1 MRIIQKQ
8 ISLEP
13 MTSRLPSV
21 WPAYYNNEPDIYYF
35 DDASLKNRDWA
46 YTSNWGMVPVNIVV
60 FPTPYSCHTDAD
72 YSVVDGCHCYG
83 GDYETNVGCSNEGSL
98 SYDELNFS
106 GDCELCIDAEPC
118 NNECNFV
125 LSFENLSKWYYFF
138 NEYYNLLK
146 QYSHCDRVYTSAEDY
161 YNYESLTKYADQ
173 MIYGTDRQTYIDL
186 DEEFANKGGR
196 VYVDLY
202 DKDGALI
209 DAKLDL
215 EEYYK
220 KIHDEY
226 EGDRTAIIN
235 VYDGGFFK
243 WICDNVVPSFTIPM
257 AYRNYWKKDILFY
270 PDVIKWMKWFND
282 REDLN
287 YEEAANF
294 ELEIEITEIWDCKA
308 EGVDD
313 CCDCEEYFGRGGKR
327 IYDKMKEWYNQ
338 VQGKILSSINKSC
351 SMPTIILPTEL
362 QLSIDDIGE
371 FSIFS
376 TDYELGKDYRVAHY
390 GDSANTY
397 GGTVQTIDGV
407 PMYFSGACQNNGLGF
422 TFNPDYMERYVSS
435 CMTCGYEG
443 VFAEICPKCGDRH
456 IKQISYDPDRK
467 ENIEDVWSSYTE
479 RYITHEYCCDGECE
493 NCSEKYD
500 NRDEF
505 FTNVT
510 YYTYDENNVKH
521 TGTGSKEDAK
531 NEIKKKLTKIY
542 PLTTCEN
549 GWILIDGVLYEIKEA
564 EFGKYDQSNVYL
576 KDNTYLVFREEGT
589 NTPYTFVNG
598 KKVFADFYP
607 AKDSGVFY
615 FPFFLSESAEFVEKC
630 SGKLFNIENYMQFK
644 RHEKLNHIFYI
655 EYHGKVYNL
664 GTDGTQDSYEIDGNE
679 YYKTTGYTVNEYG
692 DTLYCIDGV
701 KFYNDASVIGG
712 LEDYTLEGYDTPS
725 CTVDENNKN
734 IIKIEPFMDDDKCAF
749 TIYSVEEITGH
760 TVSKIADIRLYN
772 VLTDDIGNTIEGIYD
787 LRASGATAHQ
797 PPQGTELELIYQ
809 VGNTANI
816 NRFSQSMDDMDEI
829 IVAKTKN
836 GWSDFRN
843 YFVGDI
849 ITKMT
854 FYYKDY
860 NDNIVTD
867 TIHYAELDSG
877 DTRIVYDHDG
887 AQKFSTPS
895 GYTSLKAIQ
904 LATEVKDTLE
914 ESGKTKFMKDDIY
927 CDITYYVGATLSRI
941 EGKQYNLSSKA
952 RGDKHN
958 TSNGEFYYS
967 NYGVEY
973 IETVRFVKT
982 NWEYYLKKPKDEEST
997 LPSKRK
1003 DPCKHS
1009 ISYPVY
1015 VYVLTQDLT
1024 RVDESQ
1030 YDTEYSV
1037 PMADFKFEINVF
1049 SGNSDTFADRYPEE
1063 MTKHNDLQV
1072 FPTFRE
1078 EYRFG
1083 VSTLENVDSDIYI
1096 DRGINAAFEKHLKL
1110 GEVTSLEALEQYGNG
1125 YFKIMES

>member
-60 FPTPYSCHTDAD
+60 SHNPNELGSDGRPQSAET
-72 YSVVDGCHCYG
+72 YSVVDGCHCYAQSG
-83 GDYETNVGCSNEGSL
+83 TE
-98 SYDELNFS
+98 YDKL
-106 GDCELCIDAEPC
+106 
-118 NNECNFV
+118 CNFV

-173 MIYGTDRQTYIDL
+173 MIYGTDKQVYLDL
-186 DEEFANKGGR
+186 DDEFANKGGR
-196 VYVDLY
+196 VEVQIYN
-202 DKDGALI
+202 KDT
-209 DAKLDL
+209 AK
-215 EEYYK
+215 YSAMTPTQA
-220 KIHDEY
+220 HDEFK
-226 EGDRTAIIN
+226 GDRMAMTD
-235 VYDGGFFK
+235 VYDVGFFK

-270 PDVIKWMKWFND
+270 PDVIKWMKWFSD
-282 REDLN
+282 REELN

-294 ELEIEITEIWDCKA
+294 ELERGLTELWDCKA

-313 CCDCEEYFGRGGKR
+313 CCDCEEYFGRGGDR
-327 IYDKMKEWYNQ
+327 IYQEMKKWYNK
-338 VQGKILSSINKSC
+338 VQSKILSSISKPC

-376 TDYELGKDYRVAHY
+376 TDYELGLDYRVAHY

-397 GGTVQTIDGV
+397 GGTVQTMDGI
-407 PMYFSGACQNNGLGF
+407 PMYLSGDCQNNGWGF
-422 TFNPDYMERYVSS
+422 TFNPDYMEKYVSS

-443 VFAEICPKCGDRH
+443 VFAEICPKCGNRH
-456 IKQISYDPDRK
+456 IKQISYEPDRK
-467 ENIEDVWSSYTE
+467 ENIEGAWTSYTE
-479 RYITHEYCCDGECE
+479 KYINE
-493 NCSEKYD
+493 N
-500 NRDEF
+500 RGEF
-505 FTNVT
+505 FTDVT

-521 TGTGSKEDAK
+521 TGTGSKEHAK
-531 NEIKKKLTKIY
+531 DEIKKKLTKIY
-542 PLTTCEN
+542 PLTTCDN

-564 EFGKYDQSNVYL
+564 EFGKYDQSNLYL

-607 AKDSGVFY
+607 SKDSGVFY

-644 RHEKLNHIFYI
+644 RYEKLNHIYYI

-712 LEDYTLEGYDTPS
+712 LEDYILEGYDTPS
-725 CTVDENNKN
+725 CTVDENGKN
-734 IIKIEPFMDDDKCAF
+734 IIKIEPFMDDDKCVF

-797 PPQGTELELIYQ
+797 PPEGTELELIYQ

-829 IVAKTKN
+829 IEAKAKN

-860 NDNIVTD
+860 NDNIVND
-867 TIHYAELDSG
+867 TIYYVELDSG
-877 DTRIVYDHDG
+877 DTRIIYDHNG
-887 AQKFSTPS
+887 TQKFSTPS

-1030 YDTEYSV
+1030 YNTEYSV

-1049 SGNSDTFADRYPEE
+1049 SGNSDTFADRYLEE

-1072 FPTFRE
+1072 FPTYRE

-1083 VSTLENVDSDIYI
+1083 ISALENVDSDIYI

-1110 GEVTSLEALEQYGNG
+1110 GEVTSLEALEQYGLNF
-1125 YFKIMES
+1125 FKIMES

>member
-257 AYRNYWKKDILFY
+257 VYRNYWKKDMLFY

-282 REDLN
+282 REELN
-287 YEEAANF
+287 YKEAANF
-294 ELEIEITEIWDCKA
+294 ELENGLTELWDCKA
-308 EGVDD
+308 EGVGD
-313 CCDCEEYFGRGGKR
+313 CCDCEEYFGRGGDR
-327 IYDKMKEWYNQ
+327 IYQEMKKWYNK
-338 VQGKILSSINKSC
+338 VQSKILSSINKSC

-390 GDSANTY
+390 GDSANTHS
-397 GGTVQTIDGV
+397 GTVVTMDGNS
-407 PMYFSGACQNNGLGF
+407 MYLSGDSLGF
-422 TFNPDYMERYVSS
+422 SFNPEYMENFESGWTSYTDRYIMHEYDCNAKGCEHKKTYNNKNEFYVS
-435 CMTCGYEG
+435 
-443 VFAEICPKCGDRH
+443 A
-456 IKQISYDPDRK
+456 
-467 ENIEDVWSSYTE
+467 
-479 RYITHEYCCDGECE
+479 
-493 NCSEKYD
+493 
-500 NRDEF
+500 
-505 FTNVT
+505 VT

-521 TGTGSKEDAK
+521 TGAGSIDNAK

-549 GWILIDGVLYEIKEA
+549 GWILIDGVLYEIKET
-564 EFGKYDQSNVYL
+564 EYWKYDQSNVYL
-576 KDNTYLVFREEGT
+576 RDNTYLVFREDFT
-589 NTPYTFVNG
+589 DTPYTFVNG
-598 KKVFADFYP
+598 KKIFADFYP
-607 AKDSGVFY
+607 AKDNGVFY
-615 FPFFLSESAEFVEKC
+615 FPFFLSENANFVEKC
-630 SGKLFNIENYMQFK
+630 SGKLFNIENYKQFK
-644 RHEKLNHIFYI
+644 RYEKLNHIYYI

-692 DTLYCIDGV
+692 DTLYCINGV
-701 KFYNDASVIGG
+701 KFYNDASVTGG
-712 LEDYTLEGYDTPS
+712 LEDYILEGYDTPS
-725 CTVDENNKN
+725 CTVDKNGNN
-734 IIKIEPFMDDDKCAF
+734 IIKIEPFMDDEHSIF
-749 TIYSVEEITGH
+749 TIYSVDEITGQ
-760 TVSKIADIRLYN
+760 TVSKLSDIRLYN
-772 VLTDDIGNTIEGIYD
+772 VLTDDVGNTIEGIYD
-787 LRASGATAHQ
+787 VRAVGTSGATAHQ

-816 NRFSQSMDDMDEI
+816 QRFSQTKDDMDDI
-829 IVAKTKN
+829 I
-836 GWSDFRN
+836 SDYDERN

-860 NDNIVTD
+860 DGNVVND
-867 TIHYAELDSG
+867 TIRYAELGSD
-877 DTRIVYDHDG
+877 DVRYIYDYNSSEEY
-887 AQKFSTPS
+887 STPS

-914 ESGKTKFMKDDIY
+914 QSGKTKYMYDDIY
-927 CDITYYVGATLSRI
+927 CDITYYVGATLSRK
-941 EGKQYNLSSKA
+941 EGKEYNLASYA
-952 RGDKHN
+952 RGDKHSKN
-958 TSNGEFYYS
+958 STYSGKSFS

-973 IETVRFVKT
+973 TETVRFVKT
-982 NWEYYLKKPKDEEST
+982 NLEYYLKKPKDENSI

-1003 DPCKHS
+1003 KPCNHS
-1009 ISYPVY
+1009 VSYPIY

-1030 YDTEYSV
+1030 YKTEYSV
-1037 PMADFKFEINVF
+1037 PIADFKFEINIF
-1049 SGNSDTFADRYPEE
+1049 SGNGDTFGEKYPEE
-1063 MTKHNDLQV
+1063 MATHNNLQV
-1072 FPTFRE
+1072 FPTYRE

-1083 VSTLENVDSDIYI
+1083 VSSIENVDSDIYI

>member
-21 WPAYYNNEPDIYYF
+21 WPAYLDNKLYFF
-35 DDASLKNRDWA
+35 DDAHLKERDWA

-60 FPTPYSCHTDAD
+60 NHAPSEFGKDGRPQSAETY
-72 YSVVDGCHCYG
+72 YLVDGCHCYG
-83 GDYETNVGCSNEGSL
+83 SLYETNSGCSNCGSS
-98 SYDELNFS
+98 SYDELRFS
-106 GDCELCIDAEPC
+106 GECSPCISG
-118 NNECNFV
+118 ECSFV

-138 NEYYNLLK
+138 TEYYNLLK
-146 QYSHCDRVYTSAEDY
+146 QYSHCNRVYTSAEDY

-173 MIYGTDRQTYIDL
+173 MIYGTDRQTYVDL

-202 DKDGALI
+202 NKDGALI

-220 KIHDEY
+220 KINDEY

-243 WICDNVVPSFTIPM
+243 WICDNVVPSFTIPV

-294 ELEIEITEIWDCKA
+294 ELEREITEIWDCKA
-308 EGVDD
+308 EGIDD
-313 CCDCEEYFGRGGKR
+313 CCDCEEYFERGGKR

-390 GDSANTY
+390 GDSANTHS
-397 GGTVQTIDGV
+397 GTVVTMDGNS
-407 PMYFSGACQNNGLGF
+407 MYLSGDSLGF
-422 TFNPDYMERYVSS
+422 SFNPEYMEKFESGWTSYTDRYIMHEYDCNAKGCEHKKTYNNKNEFYVS
-435 CMTCGYEG
+435 
-443 VFAEICPKCGDRH
+443 A
-456 IKQISYDPDRK
+456 
-467 ENIEDVWSSYTE
+467 
-479 RYITHEYCCDGECE
+479 
-493 NCSEKYD
+493 
-500 NRDEF
+500 
-505 FTNVT
+505 VT

-521 TGTGSKEDAK
+521 TGAGSKKHAK
-531 NEIKKKLTKIY
+531 DEIKEKLTKIY
-542 PLTTCEN
+542 PLTTCDN

-564 EFGKYDQSNVYL
+564 EFGEYDQSNVYL
-576 KDNTYLVFREEGT
+576 KDNTYLVFREDGT

-615 FPFFLSESAEFVEKC
+615 FPFFLSKSAEFVEKC

-644 RHEKLNHIFYI
+644 RYEKLNHIYYI

-701 KFYNDASVIGG
+701 KFYNDASVTGG
-712 LEDYTLEGYDTPS
+712 LEDYILEGYDTPS
-725 CTVDENNKN
+725 CTVDKNGNN
-734 IIKIEPFMDDDKCAF
+734 IIKIEPFMDDEHSIF
-749 TIYSVEEITGH
+749 TIYSVDEITGQ
-760 TVSKIADIRLYN
+760 TVSKLSDIRLYN
-772 VLTDDIGNTIEGIYD
+772 VLTDDVGNTIEGIYD
-787 LRASGATAHQ
+787 VRAVGTSGATAHQ

-816 NRFSQSMDDMDEI
+816 QRFSQTKDDMD
-829 IVAKTKN
+829 
-836 GWSDFRN
+836 
-843 YFVGDI
+843 DI
-849 ITKMT
+849 IS
-854 FYYKDY
+854 DY
-860 NDNIVTD
+860 D
-867 TIHYAELDSG
+867 
-877 DTRIVYDHDG
+877 
-887 AQKFSTPS
+887 
-895 GYTSLKAIQ
+895 
-904 LATEVKDTLE
+904 
-914 ESGKTKFMKDDIY
+914 
-927 CDITYYVGATLSRI
+927 
-941 EGKQYNLSSKA
+941 A
-952 RGDKHN
+952 RN
-958 TSNGEFYYS
+958 
-967 NYGVEY
+967 
-973 IETVRFVKT
+973 
-982 NWEYYLKKPKDEEST
+982 
-997 LPSKRK
+997 
-1003 DPCKHS
+1003 
-1009 ISYPVY
+1009 
-1015 VYVLTQDLT
+1015 
-1024 RVDESQ
+1024 
-1030 YDTEYSV
+1030 
-1037 PMADFKFEINVF
+1037 
-1049 SGNSDTFADRYPEE
+1049 
-1063 MTKHNDLQV
+1063 
-1072 FPTFRE
+1072 
-1078 EYRFG
+1078 
-1083 VSTLENVDSDIYI
+1083 
-1096 DRGINAAFEKHLKL
+1096 
-1110 GEVTSLEALEQYGNG
+1110 
-1125 YFKIMES
+1125 

>member
-13 MTSRLPSV
+13 MASRLPSV
-21 WPAYYNNEPDIYYF
+21 WPAYLDNKLYFF
-35 DDASLKNRDWA
+35 DDAHLKERDWA

-60 FPTPYSCHTDAD
+60 NHAPSEFGKDGRPQSAETY
-72 YSVVDGCHCYG
+72 YLVDGCHCYG
-83 GDYETNVGCSNEGSL
+83 SLYETNSGCSNCGSS
-98 SYDELNFS
+98 SYDELRFS
-106 GDCELCIDAEPC
+106 GECSPCISG
-118 NNECNFV
+118 ECSFV

-138 NEYYNLLK
+138 TEYYNLLK
-146 QYSHCDRVYTSAEDY
+146 QYSHCNRVYTSAEDY

-173 MIYGTDRQTYIDL
+173 MIYGTDRQTYVDL

-202 DKDGALI
+202 NKDGALI

-257 AYRNYWKKDILFY
+257 AYRNYWKKDMLFY
-270 PDVIKWMKWFND
+270 PDVVKWMKWFSD
-282 REDLN
+282 REELN
-287 YEEAANF
+287 YKEAANF
-294 ELEIEITEIWDCKA
+294 ELENGLTELWDCKA
-308 EGVDD
+308 EGVGD
-313 CCDCEEYFGRGGKR
+313 CCDCEEYFGRGGDR
-327 IYDKMKEWYNQ
+327 IYQEMKKWYNK
-338 VQGKILSSINKSC
+338 VQSKILSSISKPC

-362 QLSIDDIGE
+362 QLSIDDMGE

-390 GDSANTY
+390 GDSANTHS
-397 GGTVQTIDGV
+397 GTVVTMDGNS
-407 PMYFSGACQNNGLGF
+407 MYLSGDSLGF
-422 TFNPDYMERYVSS
+422 SFNPEYMEKFESGWTSYTDRYIMHEYDCNAKGCEHKKTYNNKNEFYVS
-435 CMTCGYEG
+435 
-443 VFAEICPKCGDRH
+443 A
-456 IKQISYDPDRK
+456 
-467 ENIEDVWSSYTE
+467 
-479 RYITHEYCCDGECE
+479 
-493 NCSEKYD
+493 
-500 NRDEF
+500 
-505 FTNVT
+505 VT

-521 TGTGSKEDAK
+521 TGAGSKEDAK
-531 NEIKKKLTKIY
+531 DEIKEKLTKIY
-542 PLTTCEN
+542 PLTTCDN

-576 KDNTYLVFREEGT
+576 KDNTYLVFREDGT

-607 AKDSGVFY
+607 AKDNGVFY
-615 FPFFLSESAEFVEKC
+615 FPFFLSENANFVEKC
-630 SGKLFNIENYMQFK
+630 SGKLFNIENYKQFK
-644 RHEKLNHIFYI
+644 RYEKLNHIYYI

-692 DTLYCIDGV
+692 DTLYCINGV
-701 KFYNDASVIGG
+701 KFYNDASVTGG
-712 LEDYTLEGYDTPS
+712 LEDYILEGYDTPS
-725 CTVDENNKN
+725 CTVDKNGNN
-734 IIKIEPFMDDDKCAF
+734 IIKIEPFMDDEHSIF
-749 TIYSVEEITGH
+749 TIYSVDEITGQ
-760 TVSKIADIRLYN
+760 TVSKLSDIRLYN
-772 VLTDDIGNTIEGIYD
+772 VLTDDVGNTIEGIYD
-787 LRASGATAHQ
+787 VRAVGTSGATAHQ

-816 NRFSQSMDDMDEI
+816 QRFSQTKDDMDDI
-829 IVAKTKN
+829 I
-836 GWSDFRN
+836 SDYDERN

-860 NDNIVTD
+860 DGNVVND
-867 TIHYAELDSG
+867 TIKYAELGSD
-877 DTRIVYDHDG
+877 DVRYIYDYNSSEEY
-887 AQKFSTPS
+887 STPS

-904 LATEVKDTLE
+904 FATEVKDTLE
-914 ESGKTKFMKDDIY
+914 QSGKTKYMYDDIY
-927 CDITYYVGATLSRI
+927 CDITYYVGATLSRK
-941 EGKQYNLSSKA
+941 EGKEYNLASYA
-952 RGDKHN
+952 RGDKHSKN
-958 TSNGEFYYS
+958 STYSGKSFS

-973 IETVRFVKT
+973 TETVRFVKT
-982 NWEYYLKKPKDEEST
+982 NLEYYLKKPKDENSI

-1003 DPCKHS
+1003 KPCNHS
-1009 ISYPVY
+1009 VSYPIY

-1030 YDTEYSV
+1030 YKTEYSV
-1037 PMADFKFEINVF
+1037 PIADFKFEINIF
-1049 SGNSDTFADRYPEE
+1049 SGNGDTFGEKYPEE
-1063 MTKHNDLQV
+1063 MATHNNLQV
-1072 FPTFRE
+1072 FPTYRE

-1083 VSTLENVDSDIYI
+1083 VSSIENVDSDIYI

>member
-21 WPAYYNNEPDIYYF
+21 WPAYLDNKLYFF
-35 DDASLKNRDWA
+35 DDAHLKERDWA

-60 FPTPYSCHTDAD
+60 NHAPSEFGKDGRPQSAETY
-72 YSVVDGCHCYG
+72 YLVDGCHCYG
-83 GDYETNVGCSNEGSL
+83 SLYETNSGCSNCGSS
-98 SYDELNFS
+98 SYDELRFS
-106 GDCELCIDAEPC
+106 GECSPCISG
-118 NNECNFV
+118 ECSFV

-138 NEYYNLLK
+138 TEYYNLLK
-146 QYSHCDRVYTSAEDY
+146 QYSHCNRVYTSAEDY

-173 MIYGTDRQTYIDL
+173 MIYGTDRQTYVDL

-202 DKDGALI
+202 NKDGALI

-220 KIHDEY
+220 KINDEY

-243 WICDNVVPSFTIPM
+243 WICDNVVPSFTIPV

-294 ELEIEITEIWDCKA
+294 ELEREITEIWDCKA
-308 EGVDD
+308 EGIDD
-313 CCDCEEYFGRGGKR
+313 CCDCEEYFERGGKR

-390 GDSANTY
+390 GDSANTHS
-397 GGTVQTIDGV
+397 GTVVTMDGNS
-407 PMYFSGACQNNGLGF
+407 MYLSGDSLGF
-422 TFNPDYMERYVSS
+422 SFNPEYMEKFESGWTSYTDRYIMHEYDCNAKGCEHKKTYNNKNEFYVS
-435 CMTCGYEG
+435 
-443 VFAEICPKCGDRH
+443 A
-456 IKQISYDPDRK
+456 
-467 ENIEDVWSSYTE
+467 
-479 RYITHEYCCDGECE
+479 
-493 NCSEKYD
+493 
-500 NRDEF
+500 
-505 FTNVT
+505 VT

-521 TGTGSKEDAK
+521 TGAGSKEHAK
-531 NEIKKKLTKIY
+531 YEIKEKLTKIY
-542 PLTTCEN
+542 PLTTCDN
-549 GWILIDGVLYEIKEA
+549 GWILIDGVLYEIKKA
-564 EFGKYDQSNVYL
+564 EFGEYDQSNVYL
-576 KDNTYLVFREEGT
+576 KDNTYLVFREDGT

-615 FPFFLSESAEFVEKC
+615 FPFFLSKSAEFVEKC
-630 SGKLFNIENYMQFK
+630 SGKLFNIENYKQFERYK
-644 RHEKLNHIFYI
+644 RSKQIYYI

-679 YYKTTGYTVNEYG
+679 YYKVSGYTVNEYG

-701 KFYNDASVIGG
+701 KFYNDASVTGG
-712 LEDYTLEGYDTPS
+712 LEDYILEGYDTPS
-725 CTVDENNKN
+725 CTVDENGKN
-734 IIKIEPFMDDDKCAF
+734 IIKIEPFMDDDKCVF
-749 TIYSVEEITGH
+749 TIYSVDEITGQ
-760 TVSKIADIRLYN
+760 TVSKLSDIRLYN
-772 VLTDDIGNTIEGIYD
+772 VLTDDVGNTIEGIYD
-787 LRASGATAHQ
+787 VRAVGTSGATAHQ

-816 NRFSQSMDDMDEI
+816 QRFSQTSDDMDGVI
-829 IVAKTKN
+829 TAKEKN
-836 GWSDFRN
+836 KQSDFRN

-860 NDNIVTD
+860 DGNVVND
-867 TIHYAELDSG
+867 TIRYAELGND
-877 DTRIVYDHDG
+877 DVRYIYDYNSSE
-887 AQKFSTPS
+887 KYSTPS

-914 ESGKTKFMKDDIY
+914 ESGKTKYMYDDIY
-927 CDITYYVGATLSRI
+927 CDITYYVGATLSRK
-941 EGKQYNLSSKA
+941 EGKEYNLASKA
-952 RGDKHN
+952 RDDKHK
-958 TSNGEFYYS
+958 TSKDVSDEQYHCYS

-973 IETVRFVKT
+973 TETVRFVKT
-982 NWEYYLKKPKDEEST
+982 NWEYYLKKPKNENSI

-1003 DPCKHS
+1003 KPCNHS
-1009 ISYPVY
+1009 VSYPIY

-1030 YDTEYSV
+1030 YKTEYSV
-1037 PMADFKFEINVF
+1037 PMADFKFEINIF
-1049 SGNSDTFADRYPEE
+1049 SGNGDTFGEKYPEE
-1063 MTKHNDLQV
+1063 MATHNNLQV
-1072 FPTFRE
+1072 FPTYRE

-1083 VSTLENVDSDIYI
+1083 VSSIENVDSDIYI

>member
-21 WPAYYNNEPDIYYF
+21 WPAYLDNKLYFF
-35 DDASLKNRDWA
+35 DDAHLKERDWA

-60 FPTPYSCHTDAD
+60 NHAPSEFGEDGRPQSAETY
-72 YSVVDGCHCYG
+72 YLVDGCHCY
-83 GDYETNVGCSNEGSL
+83 DSLYETNSGCSNCGSS
-98 SYDELNFS
+98 SYDELRFS
-106 GDCELCIDAEPC
+106 GECSPCISG
-118 NNECNFV
+118 ECSFV

-138 NEYYNLLK
+138 TEYYNLLK
-146 QYSHCDRVYTSAEDY
+146 QYSHCNRVYTSAEDY

-173 MIYGTDRQTYIDL
+173 MIYGTDRQTYVDL

-202 DKDGALI
+202 NKDGALI

-257 AYRNYWKKDILFY
+257 AYRNYWKKDMLFY
-270 PDVIKWMKWFND
+270 PDVIKWMKWFSD
-282 REDLN
+282 REELN
-287 YEEAANF
+287 YKEVANF
-294 ELEIEITEIWDCKA
+294 ELENGLTELWDCKA
-308 EGVDD
+308 EGVGD
-313 CCDCEEYFGRGGKR
+313 CCDCEEYFGRGGDR
-327 IYDKMKEWYNQ
+327 IYQEMKKWYNK
-338 VQGKILSSINKSC
+338 VQSKILSSINEPC

-390 GDSANTY
+390 GDSANTHS
-397 GGTVQTIDGV
+397 GTVVTMDGNS
-407 PMYFSGACQNNGLGF
+407 MYLSGDSLGF
-422 TFNPDYMERYVSS
+422 SFNPEYMEKFESGWTSYTDRYIMHEYDCNAKGCEHKKTYNNKNEFYVS
-435 CMTCGYEG
+435 
-443 VFAEICPKCGDRH
+443 A
-456 IKQISYDPDRK
+456 
-467 ENIEDVWSSYTE
+467 
-479 RYITHEYCCDGECE
+479 
-493 NCSEKYD
+493 
-500 NRDEF
+500 
-505 FTNVT
+505 VT

-531 NEIKKKLTKIY
+531 DKIKEKLTKIY
-542 PLTTCEN
+542 PLTTCDN

-576 KDNTYLVFREEGT
+576 KDNTYLVFRENGT

-607 AKDSGVFY
+607 TKDNGVFY
-615 FPFFLSESAEFVEKC
+615 FPFFLSENANFVEKC
-630 SGKLFNIENYMQFK
+630 SGKLFNIENYKQFK
-644 RHEKLNHIFYI
+644 RYEKLNHIYYI

-692 DTLYCIDGV
+692 DTLYCINGV
-701 KFYNDASVIGG
+701 KFYNDASVTGG
-712 LEDYTLEGYDTPS
+712 LEDYILEGYDTPS
-725 CTVDENNKN
+725 CTVDKNGNN
-734 IIKIEPFMDDDKCAF
+734 IIKIEPFMDDEHSIF
-749 TIYSVEEITGH
+749 TIYSVDEITGQ
-760 TVSKIADIRLYN
+760 TVSKLSDIRLYN
-772 VLTDDIGNTIEGIYD
+772 VLTDDVGNTIEGIYD
-787 LRASGATAHQ
+787 VRAVGTSGATAHQ
-797 PPQGTELELIYQ
+797 PPQGIELELIYQ

-816 NRFSQSMDDMDEI
+816 QRFSKTSDDMDWVI
-829 IVAKTKN
+829 TAKEKN
-836 GWSDFRN
+836 KQSDFRN

-860 NDNIVTD
+860 DGNVVND
-867 TIHYAELDSG
+867 TIRYAELGND
-877 DTRIVYDHDG
+877 DVRYIYDYNSSE
-887 AQKFSTPS
+887 KYSTHS

-914 ESGKTKFMKDDIY
+914 ESGKTKYMYDDIY
-927 CDITYYVGATLSRI
+927 CDITYYVGATLSRK
-941 EGKQYNLSSKA
+941 EGKEYNLASKA
-952 RGDKHN
+952 RDDKHK
-958 TSNGEFYYS
+958 TSKDVSDEQYHYYS

-973 IETVRFVKT
+973 TETVRFVKT
-982 NWEYYLKKPKDEEST
+982 NLEYYLKKPKNENSI

-1003 DPCKHS
+1003 KPCNHS
-1009 ISYPVY
+1009 VSYPIY

-1030 YDTEYSV
+1030 YKTEYSV
-1037 PMADFKFEINVF
+1037 PMADFKFEINIF
-1049 SGNSDTFADRYPEE
+1049 SGNGDTFGEKYPEE
-1063 MTKHNDLQV
+1063 MATHNNLQV
-1072 FPTFRE
+1072 FPTYRE

-1083 VSTLENVDSDIYI
+1083 VSSIENVDSDIYI

>member
-21 WPAYYNNEPDIYYF
+21 WPAYLDNKLYFF
-35 DDASLKNRDWA
+35 DDAHLKERDWA

-60 FPTPYSCHTDAD
+60 NHAPSEFGKDGRPQSAETYSI
-72 YSVVDGCHCYG
+72 VDGCHCYG
-83 GDYETNVGCSNEGSL
+83 SLYETNSGCSNCGSS
-98 SYDELNFS
+98 SYDELRFS
-106 GDCELCIDAEPC
+106 GECSPCISG
-118 NNECNFV
+118 ECSFV

-138 NEYYNLLK
+138 TEYYNLLK
-146 QYSHCDRVYTSAEDY
+146 QYSHCNRVYTSAEDY

-173 MIYGTDRQTYIDL
+173 MIYGNDKQTYIDL

-202 DKDGALI
+202 NKDGALI

-215 EEYYK
+215 EEYHK
-220 KIHDEY
+220 KIDNEY
-226 EGDRTAIIN
+226 ERDRIAIIN

-257 AYRNYWKKDILFY
+257 AYRNYWKKDMLFY
-270 PDVIKWMKWFND
+270 PDVIKWMKWFSD
-282 REDLN
+282 REELN
-287 YEEAANF
+287 YKEAANF
-294 ELEIEITEIWDCKA
+294 ELENGLTELWDCKA
-308 EGVDD
+308 EGVGD
-313 CCDCEEYFGRGGKR
+313 CCDCEEYFGRGGDR
-327 IYDKMKEWYNQ
+327 IYQEMKKWYNK
-338 VQGKILSSINKSC
+338 VQSKILSSISKPC

-362 QLSIDDIGE
+362 QLSIDDMGE

-390 GDSANTY
+390 GDSANTHS
-397 GGTVQTIDGV
+397 GTVVTMDGNS
-407 PMYFSGACQNNGLGF
+407 MYLSGDSLGF
-422 TFNPDYMERYVSS
+422 SFNPEYMEKFESGWTSYTDRYIMHEYDCNAKGCEHKKTYNNKNEFYVS
-435 CMTCGYEG
+435 
-443 VFAEICPKCGDRH
+443 A
-456 IKQISYDPDRK
+456 
-467 ENIEDVWSSYTE
+467 
-479 RYITHEYCCDGECE
+479 
-493 NCSEKYD
+493 
-500 NRDEF
+500 
-505 FTNVT
+505 VT

-521 TGTGSKEDAK
+521 TGAGSIDNAK

-549 GWILIDGVLYEIKEA
+549 GWILIDGVLYEIKET
-564 EFGKYDQSNVYL
+564 EYGKYDQSNVYL
-576 KDNTYLVFREEGT
+576 RDNTYLVFREDFT
-589 NTPYTFVNG
+589 DTPYTFVNG
-598 KKVFADFYP
+598 KKIFADFYP
-607 AKDSGVFY
+607 AKDNGVFY
-615 FPFFLSESAEFVEKC
+615 FPFFLSENANFVEKC
-630 SGKLFNIENYMQFK
+630 SGKLFNIENYKQFK
-644 RHEKLNHIFYI
+644 RYEKLNHIYYI

-701 KFYNDASVIGG
+701 KFYNDASVTGG
-712 LEDYTLEGYDTPS
+712 LEDYILEGYDTPS
-725 CTVDENNKN
+725 CTVDENGKN
-734 IIKIEPFMDDDKCAF
+734 IIKIEPFMDDDKCVF
-749 TIYSVEEITGH
+749 TIYSVDEITGQ
-760 TVSKIADIRLYN
+760 TVSKLSDIRLYN
-772 VLTDDIGNTIEGIYD
+772 VLTDDVGNTIEGIYD
-787 LRASGATAHQ
+787 VRAVGTSGATAHQ

-816 NRFSQSMDDMDEI
+816 QRFSQTKDDMDDI
-829 IVAKTKN
+829 I
-836 GWSDFRN
+836 SDYDERN

-860 NDNIVTD
+860 DGNVVND
-867 TIHYAELDSG
+867 TIRYAELGSD
-877 DTRIVYDHDG
+877 DVRYIYDYNSSEEY
-887 AQKFSTPS
+887 STPS

-914 ESGKTKFMKDDIY
+914 QSGKTKYMYDDIY
-927 CDITYYVGATLSRI
+927 CDITYYVGATLSRK
-941 EGKQYNLSSKA
+941 EGKEYNLASYA
-952 RGDKHN
+952 RGDKHSKN
-958 TSNGEFYYS
+958 STYSGKSFS

-973 IETVRFVKT
+973 TETVRFVKT
-982 NWEYYLKKPKDEEST
+982 NLEYYLKKPKDENSI

-1003 DPCKHS
+1003 KPCNHS
-1009 ISYPVY
+1009 VSYPIY

-1030 YDTEYSV
+1030 YKTEYSV
-1037 PMADFKFEINVF
+1037 PMADFKFEINIF
-1049 SGNSDTFADRYPEE
+1049 SGNGDTFGEKYPEE
-1063 MTKHNDLQV
+1063 MAAHNNLQV
-1072 FPTFRE
+1072 FPTYRE

-1083 VSTLENVDSDIYI
+1083 VSSIENVDSDIYI